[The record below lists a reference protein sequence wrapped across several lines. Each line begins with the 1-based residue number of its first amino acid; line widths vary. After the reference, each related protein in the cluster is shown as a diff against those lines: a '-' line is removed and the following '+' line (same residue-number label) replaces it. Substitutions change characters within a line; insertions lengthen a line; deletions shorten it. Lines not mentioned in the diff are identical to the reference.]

1 MDNYSNQLYDFLIAN
16 SDDNFRNSFPTY
28 GDFEKRIKDTAYVAD
43 LYSFLYDRSDDNF
56 RQSFPDVVSFNNR
69 LKKKEV
75 SSKDSAEDSSDPK
88 RVLETDLQRGR
99 LSADA
104 LGDISSVLSLTDRYG
119 EVSEKGFENVYPDVV
134 IPQEGEDVI
143 IDGVNISGL
152 EQIVKKQASEFGS
165 PAAGQLQRK
174 ELEIQDEDI
183 LNFARSSKAGLSKSD
198 FLVKELANVSDVVN
212 RNYKAAGGQGSL
224 IEMDGSTAVG
234 INRNALNY
242 SMLSSDYFQKEMM
255 KEQAEGIART
265 LAMQM
270 TPAGGQY
277 IISRQLLGG
286 AEGLGAGVYGWFD
299 SEGAQNYLLKKSAR
313 DTGFKQALGLSQE
326 QIEKGIVENF
336 SEGDVEAGMTNLLLT
351 GLEQVPQLALMS
363 VAPNLGMTAL
373 AVSAG
378 GQQYSS
384 LMVNPDVSKGAAVS
398 SGIFLGAA
406 EAMTERIF
414 RTDVNQLRRAF
425 TMSKYGSVKE
435 IFKSKSVLKNL
446 RGFGMSFVKS
456 GSEEALEE
464 GIVGVLE
471 QVTNAYILGEPI
483 NLYEI
488 ADAAAVGFAMGGNT
502 RLVTGLPSF
511 IGSMQTTKQLTKINN
526 EIKKAEDLL
535 SKAKGPYAKQVANE
549 RVRQLREQAAKI
561 LVLDAEFYD
570 QMTDEELAEI
580 TAINQKIAQ
589 AKMQYSQADSEAEAE
604 VARGV
609 MDSELAKKQEIE
621 NRYGREKEEEVP
633 SVEQTRETVKQALPE
648 QERSPEQ
655 IEADRVSSEEVDN
668 IFGQDRSLNNVSE
681 RAGRKERINE
691 QEIEDAINDGYAMLD
706 EIEANDNL
714 SEQDKAMMSELIE
727 DQIETLEGYELQT
740 KTETRK
746 VAKTKTVR
754 TVKKTPRKTEPTR
767 EKEFVGAKAVYSDNK
782 GGGGR
787 GVVTKEEGPDGKNYY
802 IIETADGQKILLG
815 EESTLFNETTINRD
829 ENGNPVSIT
838 TPVGKDG
845 KQVTIKNPEVAEI
858 FDIEQG
864 KQEEF
869 DEQIFEETYIEVV
882 GEEDVEVLS
891 PRPKPTPRPKPQPK
905 KTESEQKTEEKAE
918 EAQEEAKEE
927 VKEEGKEEVKEE
939 AVKPTNIDDMSQTEI
954 EKFITNNAGPV
965 GKLLLRAIRNVKNT
979 VGVLGYEVIM
989 VSRNKMG
996 ELEGSDPMKAPVGLI
1011 DTKNKKIYINVQDGA
1026 DLAGEIKG
1034 DSEEVRA
1041 AFREYQ
1047 EKAIVRGVYHEAFHA
1062 LFINAFGENPAMLK
1076 PFVATLSRA
1085 IRASLSQEMA
1095 DRVIGDLDVFV
1106 KQYDGDNTKLDEFI
1120 TELAAIM
1127 TTSRVNADEDPIILK
1142 YPTLAGRIRNIFNNF
1157 FARIGSDFRFTSDDD
1172 IIAFMNSAARG
1183 LEAGTRATTILEEN
1197 ERLLKDR
1204 FVAQAQGSVG
1214 PIRKSKRS
1222 EADEILLE
1230 TVETQIKTGPD
1241 KIDYAPDGVYVN
1253 IGMIEGR
1260 TNKKVSQ
1267 EQVFNALPD
1276 NIIDEYVFVPVEE
1289 RHEDGGDLVYE
1300 DTLIFRL
1307 KRPLTDEEMLSLRKE
1322 LFQFAVPQ
1330 IVDGDA
1336 SMFGRDFGPFDP
1348 QYFIMLDKKRLLD
1361 SDPSIRKSK
1370 RLLAP
1375 NGQPSNLNE
1384 VQHRIVRTPQF
1395 KNWFGDWENDPENA
1409 SKALDENGEPLVLYH
1424 GTPDGRFVD
1433 ESGIFLS
1440 PEVNAKYFIPPPQK
1454 YEIGQKP
1461 YGTVRL
1467 TKNQGVFF
1475 FTDDP
1480 EIAATYRRSTKFD
1493 NQEKKMVIPVFLRTN
1508 NPIVVDGE
1516 GEMFDIPQRI
1526 DRASREK
1533 GLLNIFQEAREGKD
1547 INDSV
1552 IIKNV
1557 KDDYTGEE
1565 LTNTYTVFES
1575 NQIKL
1580 ADGSNTTFD
1589 SDDLDIRK
1597 SKRAGLE
1604 VVSESP
1610 NNIDQAF
1617 EMAKTTAASV
1627 NVEFKDELQ
1636 DIFNTQTKRIMAQEY
1651 GVKDFSTAKG
1661 NEPLKRYLVDA
1672 YLAEVLA
1679 AVKNYP
1685 QALGWYDAKTKA
1697 AMDIMSTIHP
1707 ELATD
1712 VDALNLFKIAVAITS
1727 NGNKVDQNFKEA
1739 DRVYRYYKENGE
1751 FDTKRSLGTQS
1762 SSIKSTFRLV
1772 NKALQKMT
1780 VAEFTEFLTTKM
1792 QAGELRYIAKDGRK
1806 TPLVGGHTVDTEVY
1820 GASIF
1825 GPKIGNGF
1833 FMNLYGAYEMLTMDR
1848 WFIRTYGRLT
1858 GTLIQ
1863 RDKAAIRR
1871 ARARLKNSLQ
1881 ALSVSERKALRDVIG
1896 PYSKLN
1902 LSETAKI
1909 TTSKST
1915 NKDLRAIIS
1924 EGKLNEVRLASID
1937 LVKKEKGE
1945 IEAPR
1950 GGENRN
1956 FIKSVFDEVQQR
1968 LKDEN
1973 DLDITMADI
1982 QAVIWYPEKALYEEY
1997 KKGKKVDKKSNESKD
2012 KDAEQPDYE
2021 NAAEKLAKEFN
2032 ITQKQI
2038 DDARRSKPTGKLDGR
2053 RAGQRGGDDARK
2065 AQVKEEIIK
2074 AKAGN
2079 KFDRLLEETKTRK
2092 SKRIGLTTLEG
2103 RGKQIATTLDADRP
2117 IKVVPLPERF
2127 MLGFKGTVL
2136 ERDKVNEDGTPN
2148 MLWQV
2153 GRKFPHQKGGVYL
2166 DADKLFPLLKK
2177 EGAEGLESEQN
2188 RLDIILNGLVSTSG
2202 EISVVKTVEK
2212 DGVKQLV
2219 ANTKLDKNGN
2229 IKTIPQ
2235 LKMSENLTE
2244 MPDKVTPA
2252 KARKTDSKTTK
2263 TTNINLYKKRVGW
2276 KWTQVAKKFE
2286 DLDTIV
2292 SIETESQSYTN
2303 NLTGKNQIDKHHIYA
2318 LSFEST
2324 TPMKLKNFPKGTSE
2338 PRLRPETV
2346 GKIFLGTQIGEMEIG
2361 GKKHP
2366 VYDQVISYDPN
2377 DPSVVERLA
2386 YSQSKVDQENNIEAY
2401 KRLYGTVHIREK
2413 RLVKTKNDPKG
2424 TMKVV
2429 RVGSKTDPN
2438 FNPSDYIMRNPT
2450 DDLFK
2455 DVDKYVLKML
2465 GFEGAKHI
2473 GNGVEANVYDIG
2485 GGRVIRISSFPS
2497 PLLNSLAGKSIDGLV
2512 KVYSTGRVEF
2522 PKNLISKRIPRFVN
2536 FETKQLERMKRK
2548 QQQMKKLPVGYY
2560 SIMKK
2565 ESTEGVEDDL
2575 KDLFFKIND
2584 FLSMRGFRV
2593 GYTFTNSLFRPR
2605 SKWQLGTRPELQL
2618 NEEEM
2623 QELRKSLTEQQVKD
2637 LDRFLQIDKNAR
2649 AAGIQLYDTHSG
2661 NFARDSEGS
2670 LVAIDLDTALDGE
2683 IKAEEKTVVRKA
2695 KRVTKSFDRATEK
2708 RTEGDAQDLITNLDK
2723 KRNKLRGIALIRNY
2737 FFDRQGVVRKLI
2749 RESGNKMLLAS
2760 LSTRNG
2766 SSAHAKKL
2774 FDEKAKDI
2782 FEGVFGNKLK
2792 YLSEIIMLRRI
2803 VSIEDGIPL
2812 KIDKV
2817 MQKIDDEK
2825 ARKNPRASELT
2836 KLKKELYNL
2845 QNFKHPRNHT
2855 RQSAMDRMDQI
2866 REKINDD
2873 DQFFDLRNRA
2883 DKYFDV
2889 MRFVLKRK
2897 YDNGLIDKETYDAL
2911 ANYEYSPRIF
2921 IDKMFDVEA
2930 GNFDQKERTFMK
2942 GYGLSEAE
2950 FKKLKAGSAEDLF
2963 SDAEFLMRMVL
2974 ATSESRI
2981 FANRLY
2987 KELAKSTNLSWVS
3000 DTDLDGFREVKYK
3013 DNGEVKSIF
3022 VRADL
3027 ADQIEY
3033 PDDGVSKSEMNRI
3046 GQWVLGSKVL
3056 RAMATGYNPLFPIA
3070 NVPMDFMNIIFFTD
3084 VYDNKNVFHAMAL
3097 LSKQFLRNAY
3107 GLRTKNPNT
3116 MANLKEALEAG
3127 MGMDYLTNQGRL
3139 EFDKKSKSKRQKFWK
3154 DGADIVKSFSE
3165 NSEMAMRLSVYNKVK
3180 EEELAKGATQ
3190 EEARTFAAYKARA
3203 TIDFSQGGTIS
3214 KSVDTLVPYF
3224 NASLQA
3230 LRVAGEYT
3238 TGKETRGTFGKKIV
3252 QAGAAVTMLTILG
3265 RMLAAAGDWDEED
3278 EMAISQHDK
3287 DNYFIIRL
3295 PSWIFEDKNGDKVY
3309 IRIRKNPQL
3318 APFLKPFEWGGN
3330 AIYDAF
3336 NGATDEDII
3345 QSGKRA
3351 FAEMVN
3357 QINDATIFGDTFF
3370 EIDEKTL
3377 EPKISAAGLAQY
3389 TPPVAKGILQYLS
3402 GYDYFRERNISPDKM
3417 MVDMGQIGIGQEGMF
3432 DPSVVEFY
3440 KKAAKVA
3447 EGTPLEF
3454 SPARMQNLV
3463 QTIITSPST
3472 NIMVAF
3478 AYGMLDLDLSEI
3490 PKLAGQRAVRSAVK
3504 GYSRVTLDP
3513 EFIKENQAYNAAQN
3527 KIRYEIGQ
3535 MVNVDEATPA
3545 ELDAYI
3551 DGIED
3556 PELRD
3561 FAKKR
3566 RIFNVR
3572 ESRFKGSIIQNKAKY
3587 IELDSYLRERPK
3599 YAAQWMYREIGDIS
3613 NNDLVEIA
3621 GYIKDMRGSSSFTYP
3636 DEFIREYRRLQKEA
3650 RK

>member
-1 MDNYSNQLYDFLIAN
+1 M
-16 SDDNFRNSFPTY
+16 
-28 GDFEKRIKDTAYVAD
+28 
-43 LYSFLYDRSDDNF
+43 
-56 RQSFPDVVSFNNR
+56 
-69 LKKKEV
+69 
-75 SSKDSAEDSSDPK
+75 
-88 RVLETDLQRGR
+88 
-99 LSADA
+99 
-104 LGDISSVLSLTDRYG
+104 
-119 EVSEKGFENVYPDVV
+119 
-134 IPQEGEDVI
+134 
-143 IDGVNISGL
+143 
-152 EQIVKKQASEFGS
+152 
-165 PAAGQLQRK
+165 
-174 ELEIQDEDI
+174 
-183 LNFARSSKAGLSKSD
+183 
-198 FLVKELANVSDVVN
+198 
-212 RNYKAAGGQGSL
+212 
-224 IEMDGSTAVG
+224 
-234 INRNALNY
+234 
-242 SMLSSDYFQKEMM
+242 
-255 KEQAEGIART
+255 
-265 LAMQM
+265 
-270 TPAGGQY
+270 
-277 IISRQLLGG
+277 
-286 AEGLGAGVYGWFD
+286 
-299 SEGAQNYLLKKSAR
+299 
-313 DTGFKQALGLSQE
+313 
-326 QIEKGIVENF
+326 
-336 SEGDVEAGMTNLLLT
+336 
-351 GLEQVPQLALMS
+351 
-363 VAPNLGMTAL
+363 
-373 AVSAG
+373 
-378 GQQYSS
+378 
-384 LMVNPDVSKGAAVS
+384 
-398 SGIFLGAA
+398 
-406 EAMTERIF
+406 
-414 RTDVNQLRRAF
+414 
-425 TMSKYGSVKE
+425 
-435 IFKSKSVLKNL
+435 
-446 RGFGMSFVKS
+446 
-456 GSEEALEE
+456 
-464 GIVGVLE
+464 
-471 QVTNAYILGEPI
+471 
-483 NLYEI
+483 
-488 ADAAAVGFAMGGNT
+488 
-502 RLVTGLPSF
+502 
-511 IGSMQTTKQLTKINN
+511 
-526 EIKKAEDLL
+526 
-535 SKAKGPYAKQVANE
+535 
-549 RVRQLREQAAKI
+549 
-561 LVLDAEFYD
+561 
-570 QMTDEELAEI
+570 
-580 TAINQKIAQ
+580 
-589 AKMQYSQADSEAEAE
+589 
-604 VARGV
+604 
-609 MDSELAKKQEIE
+609 
-621 NRYGREKEEEVP
+621 
-633 SVEQTRETVKQALPE
+633 
-648 QERSPEQ
+648 
-655 IEADRVSSEEVDN
+655 
-668 IFGQDRSLNNVSE
+668 
-681 RAGRKERINE
+681 
-691 QEIEDAINDGYAMLD
+691 
-706 EIEANDNL
+706 
-714 SEQDKAMMSELIE
+714 
-727 DQIETLEGYELQT
+727 
-740 KTETRK
+740 
-746 VAKTKTVR
+746 
-754 TVKKTPRKTEPTR
+754 
-767 EKEFVGAKAVYSDNK
+767 
-782 GGGGR
+782 
-787 GVVTKEEGPDGKNYY
+787 
-802 IIETADGQKILLG
+802 
-815 EESTLFNETTINRD
+815 
-829 ENGNPVSIT
+829 
-838 TPVGKDG
+838 
-845 KQVTIKNPEVAEI
+845 
-858 FDIEQG
+858 
-864 KQEEF
+864 
-869 DEQIFEETYIEVV
+869 
-882 GEEDVEVLS
+882 
-891 PRPKPTPRPKPQPK
+891 
-905 KTESEQKTEEKAE
+905 
-918 EAQEEAKEE
+918 
-927 VKEEGKEEVKEE
+927 
-939 AVKPTNIDDMSQTEI
+939 
-954 EKFITNNAGPV
+954 
-965 GKLLLRAIRNVKNT
+965 
-979 VGVLGYEVIM
+979 
-989 VSRNKMG
+989 
-996 ELEGSDPMKAPVGLI
+996 
-1011 DTKNKKIYINVQDGA
+1011 
-1026 DLAGEIKG
+1026 
-1034 DSEEVRA
+1034 
-1041 AFREYQ
+1041 
-1047 EKAIVRGVYHEAFHA
+1047 
-1062 LFINAFGENPAMLK
+1062 
-1076 PFVATLSRA
+1076 
-1085 IRASLSQEMA
+1085 
-1095 DRVIGDLDVFV
+1095 
-1106 KQYDGDNTKLDEFI
+1106 
-1120 TELAAIM
+1120 
-1127 TTSRVNADEDPIILK
+1127 
-1142 YPTLAGRIRNIFNNF
+1142 
-1157 FARIGSDFRFTSDDD
+1157 
-1172 IIAFMNSAARG
+1172 
-1183 LEAGTRATTILEEN
+1183 
-1197 ERLLKDR
+1197 
-1204 FVAQAQGSVG
+1204 
-1214 PIRKSKRS
+1214 
-1222 EADEILLE
+1222 
-1230 TVETQIKTGPD
+1230 
-1241 KIDYAPDGVYVN
+1241 
-1253 IGMIEGR
+1253 
-1260 TNKKVSQ
+1260 
-1267 EQVFNALPD
+1267 
-1276 NIIDEYVFVPVEE
+1276 
-1289 RHEDGGDLVYE
+1289 
-1300 DTLIFRL
+1300 
-1307 KRPLTDEEMLSLRKE
+1307 
-1322 LFQFAVPQ
+1322 
-1330 IVDGDA
+1330 
-1336 SMFGRDFGPFDP
+1336 
-1348 QYFIMLDKKRLLD
+1348 
-1361 SDPSIRKSK
+1361 
-1370 RLLAP
+1370 
-1375 NGQPSNLNE
+1375 
-1384 VQHRIVRTPQF
+1384 
-1395 KNWFGDWENDPENA
+1395 
-1409 SKALDENGEPLVLYH
+1409 
-1424 GTPDGRFVD
+1424 
-1433 ESGIFLS
+1433 
-1440 PEVNAKYFIPPPQK
+1440 
-1454 YEIGQKP
+1454 
-1461 YGTVRL
+1461 
-1467 TKNQGVFF
+1467 
-1475 FTDDP
+1475 
-1480 EIAATYRRSTKFD
+1480 
-1493 NQEKKMVIPVFLRTN
+1493 
-1508 NPIVVDGE
+1508 
-1516 GEMFDIPQRI
+1516 
-1526 DRASREK
+1526 
-1533 GLLNIFQEAREGKD
+1533 
-1547 INDSV
+1547 
-1552 IIKNV
+1552 
-1557 KDDYTGEE
+1557 
-1565 LTNTYTVFES
+1565 
-1575 NQIKL
+1575 
-1580 ADGSNTTFD
+1580 
-1589 SDDLDIRK
+1589 
-1597 SKRAGLE
+1597 
-1604 VVSESP
+1604 
-1610 NNIDQAF
+1610 
-1617 EMAKTTAASV
+1617 
-1627 NVEFKDELQ
+1627 
-1636 DIFNTQTKRIMAQEY
+1636 
-1651 GVKDFSTAKG
+1651 
-1661 NEPLKRYLVDA
+1661 
-1672 YLAEVLA
+1672 
-1679 AVKNYP
+1679 
-1685 QALGWYDAKTKA
+1685 
-1697 AMDIMSTIHP
+1697 
-1707 ELATD
+1707 
-1712 VDALNLFKIAVAITS
+1712 
-1727 NGNKVDQNFKEA
+1727 
-1739 DRVYRYYKENGE
+1739 
-1751 FDTKRSLGTQS
+1751 
-1762 SSIKSTFRLV
+1762 
-1772 NKALQKMT
+1772 
-1780 VAEFTEFLTTKM
+1780 
-1792 QAGELRYIAKDGRK
+1792 
-1806 TPLVGGHTVDTEVY
+1806 Y

-1968 LKDEN
+1968 LKEEN

-2053 RAGQRGGDDARK
+2053 RAGQRGSDDARK

-2079 KFDRLLEETKTRK
+2079 KFDRLLGEAKTRK
-2092 SKRIGLTTLEG
+2092 SKRVGLTTLEG
-2103 RGKQIATTLDADRP
+2103 RGKQITTTLNEDRP
-2117 IKVVPLPERF
+2117 IGVIPLPERYMKGF
-2127 MLGFKGTVL
+2127 DKRELTEEEKSSKLYELG
-2136 ERDKVNEDGTPN
+2136 
-2148 MLWQV
+2148 Q
-2153 GRKFPHQKGGVYL
+2153 KFPYKKGGVYV
-2166 DADKLFPLLKK
+2166 DARDKSTPMNSYVASSGKIFIDLKS
-2177 EGAEGLESEQN
+2177 GLP
-2188 RLDIILNGLVSTSG
+2188 
-2202 EISVVKTVEK
+2202 KM
-2212 DGVKQLV
+2212 GV
-2219 ANTKLDKNGN
+2219 
-2229 IKTIPQ
+2229 
-2235 LKMSENLTE
+2235 SENE
-2244 MPDKVTPA
+2244 VEPVIGQRA
-2252 KARKTDSKTTK
+2252 SKGVEGTK
-2263 TTNINLYKKRVGW
+2263 IIRSNLFKMNKGW
-2276 KWTQVAKKFE
+2276 SWKQASKGLKENVK
-2286 DLDTIV
+2286 TIV
-2292 SIETESQSYTN
+2292 SVETGNS
-2303 NLTGKNQIDKHHIYA
+2303 HIYT
-2318 LSFEST
+2318 LGFEST
-2324 TPMKLKNFPKGTSE
+2324 TPLELKNYGDKPSE
-2338 PRLRPETV
+2338 PRLRPTTA
-2346 GKIFLGTQIGEMEIG
+2346 GSIFLGTQVGEIEVR
-2361 GKKHP
+2361 GKTHP
-2366 VYDQVISYDPN
+2366 VFEQVISYDPN
-2377 DPSVVERLA
+2377 DPSIVERLA
-2386 YSQSKVDQENNIEAY
+2386 YSQSKSDQE
-2401 KRLYGTVHIREK
+2401 
-2413 RLVKTKNDPKG
+2413 
-2424 TMKVV
+2424 
-2429 RVGSKTDPN
+2429 
-2438 FNPSDYIMRNPT
+2438 FNQQYYDRFNQKPLRNPT

-2473 GNGVEANVYDIG
+2473 GNGLEANVYDIG
-2485 GGRVIRISSFPS
+2485 GGRVIRIAGSPS

-2522 PKNLISKRIPRFVN
+2522 PKKRRGRVS
-2536 FETKQLERMKRK
+2536 E
-2548 QQQMKKLPVGYY
+2548 KLPVAYY

-2565 ESTEGVEDDL
+2565 ESTEGVANDL
-2575 KDLFFKIND
+2575 EDLFFKINN
-2584 FLSMRGFRV
+2584 FLSMRGFKG
-2593 GYTFTNSLFRPR
+2593 GYTFTTSLFRKP
-2605 SKWQLGTRPELQL
+2605 SKFQLRTTPELQL

-2623 QELRKSLTEQQVKD
+2623 RELRESLTEQQVKD

-2649 AAGIQLYDTHSG
+2649 AAGIQLYDTHAG

-2670 LVAIDLDTALDGE
+2670 LVALDLDTALDGE

-2708 RTEGDAQDLITNLDK
+2708 RTEGHAQDLITNLDK

-2749 RESGNKMLLAS
+2749 RESGNKILLAS

-2855 RQSAMDRMDQI
+2855 RQSAMDKMDEI
-2866 REKINDD
+2866 RQRINDD

-3097 LSKQFLRNAY
+3097 LSKQFLRNAA

-3214 KSVDTLVPYF
+3214 KSVDSLVPYF

-3417 MVDMGQIGIGQEGMF
+3417 MVDMGQIGMGQEGMF

-3527 KIRYEIGQ
+3527 RIRYEIGQ

-3572 ESRFKGSIIQNKAKY
+3572 KSRFKGSIIQNKAKY

-3636 DEFIREYRRLQKEA
+3636 DEFLREYRRLQQEA

>member
-28 GDFEKRIKDTAYVAD
+28 GDFEKRIKDTAYVSD

-56 RQSFPDVVSFNNR
+56 RQSFPDVVSFSDR

-75 SSKDSAEDSSDPK
+75 SSKDSTEDSSEPK

-104 LGDISSVLSLTDRYG
+104 LGDISSVLSLTDKYG

-134 IPQEGEDVI
+134 IPQEGEDVV

-152 EQIVKKQASEFGS
+152 EQIVKRQASEFGS
-165 PAAGQLQRK
+165 PAAGQLQRG

-183 LNFARSSKAGLSKSD
+183 LNFAQSSKAGLSKSD

-234 INRNALNY
+234 VNRNALNY

-286 AEGLGAGVYGWFD
+286 AEGLGAGVYAWFD
-299 SEGAQNYLLKKSAR
+299 SEGAQNYLLRKSAR
-313 DTGFKQALGLSQE
+313 DTGFKNALGLSQE
-326 QIEKGIVENF
+326 QIEKGIIENF

-363 VAPNLGMTAL
+363 VAPKLGMATL

-398 SGIFLGAA
+398 SGILLGAA

-414 RTDVNQLRRAF
+414 RTDVNQLRRAI
-425 TMSKYGSVKE
+425 TMSRYGSIKE
-435 IFKSKSVLKNL
+435 IFKDKSVLKNL

-464 GIVGVLE
+464 GIVGILE
-471 QVTNAYILGEPI
+471 QVTNAYIAGDSI

-511 IGSMQTTKQLTKINN
+511 IGSMQTTKQLAKINN
-526 EIKKAEDLL
+526 EIKKAEELL
-535 SKAKGPYAKQVANE
+535 SKAQGPYAKQVANE
-549 RVRQLREQAAKI
+549 RVRQLREQAAKF
-561 LVLDAEFYD
+561 LVSDQQFYD
-570 QMTDEELAEI
+570 QMTDEELSEV

-589 AKMQYSQADSEAEAE
+589 ANMQHSQANSEAEAE
-604 VARGV
+604 LARGV
-609 MDSELAKKQEIE
+609 MESELAKKQEIE
-621 NRYGREKEEEVP
+621 NRYGRKKEGEVP
-633 SVEQTRETVKQALPE
+633 SAEQAGETVKQALPE

-655 IEADRVSSEEVDN
+655 IEADRVSSEEADN

-681 RAGRKERINE
+681 RAGRKEKINE

-714 SEQDKAMMSELIE
+714 SEQDKATMSELIE

-767 EKEFVGAKAVYSDNK
+767 EKEFVGAKAVYSDNE

-815 EESTLFNETTINRD
+815 EESTLFNETTVNRD

-845 KQVTIKNPEVAEI
+845 KQVTIKNPEVAGI

-864 KQEEF
+864 KQEVF

-918 EAQEEAKEE
+918 EKAEEAQEEVEEEAKEE
-927 VKEEGKEEVKEE
+927 AKEE

-954 EKFITNNAGPV
+954 EKFIRDNAGPV

-996 ELEGSDPMKAPVGLI
+996 ELEGSNPMEAPVGLI
-1011 DTKNKKIYINVQDGA
+1011 NTKAKKIYVNVQDGA
-1026 DLAGEIKG
+1026 DLAGKIKG

-1095 DRVIGDLDVFV
+1095 NEVVGKLNTFV
-1106 KQYDGDNTKLDEFI
+1106 EQYEGDNTKLDEFI

-1336 SMFGRDFGPFDP
+1336 AMFGRDFGPFDP
-1348 QYFIMLDKKRLLD
+1348 KYFIMLDKKRLLD

-1424 GTPDGRFVD
+1424 GTNNGRFID
-1433 ESGIFLS
+1433 ESGVFARQRNRLGFR
-1440 PEVNAKYFIPPPQK
+1440 NYFPFRTPIQLN
-1454 YEIGQKP
+1454 E
-1461 YGTVRL
+1461 
-1467 TKNQGVFF
+1467 NQGLWF

-1480 EIAATYRRSTKFD
+1480 KVAETYMGSERNVGRRLVPAFLSIKNPLIVDAKGDKFSVA
-1493 NQEKKMVIPVFLRTN
+1493 QFPL
-1508 NPIVVDGE
+1508 PPE
-1516 GEMFDIPQRI
+1516 GKEP
-1526 DRASREK
+1526 
-1533 GLLNIFQEAREGKD
+1533 LNIFQQAIKD
-1547 INDSV
+1547 QNDAV
-1552 IIKNV
+1552 IINNV
-1557 KDDYTGEE
+1557 KDDFTAEV

-1604 VVSESP
+1604 VVSKSP

-1672 YLAEVLA
+1672 YLAEVLT
-1679 AVKNYP
+1679 AVKKYP

-1762 SSIKSTFRLV
+1762 SAIKSTFRLV
-1772 NKALQKMT
+1772 NRALQKMT

-1792 QAGELRYIAKDGRK
+1792 QAGELSYRAKDGK
-1806 TPLVGGHTVDTEVY
+1806 KGKLVDGHTVNTEVY

-1863 RDKAAIRR
+1863 RDKAAIQG
-1871 ARARLKNSLQ
+1871 ARVRLKNSLQ
-1881 ALSVSERKALRDVIG
+1881 ALSVAERKVLRDVIG

-1902 LSETAKI
+1902 LSEIARLI
-1909 TTSKST
+1909 NSKST
-1915 NKDLRAIIS
+1915 KEDLRAVIS
-1924 EGKLNEVRLASID
+1924 KGKLNEVRLAGNG
-1937 LVKKEKGE
+1937 LVTKEKGE
-1945 IEAPR
+1945 VEAPR
-1950 GGENRN
+1950 GGNNRN

-2117 IKVVPLPERF
+2117 IKVIPLPERF

-2177 EGAEGLESEQN
+2177 EGTEGLESEQN

-2244 MPDKVTPA
+2244 MPDKVTTS

-2413 RLVKTKNDPKG
+2413 KLVKTKNDPKG

-2455 DVDKYVLKML
+2455 DVNKYVLKTL

-2473 GNGVEANVYDIG
+2473 GSGVEADVYDIG
-2485 GGRVIRISSFPS
+2485 GGRVIRISDRPS
-2497 PLLNSLAGKSIDGLV
+2497 RMLNSLTGKSIDGLV

-2522 PKNLISKRIPRFVN
+2522 PKNLIAKRIPKFVN
-2536 FETKQLERMKRK
+2536 LETKQLESWRVAAMKRK

-2565 ESTEGVEDDL
+2565 ESTEGVVDDL
-2575 KDLFFKIND
+2575 KDLFFKISN
-2584 FLSMRGFRV
+2584 FLSMKGFQG
-2593 GYTFTNSLFRPR
+2593 GYTFTSSLFRKQ
-2605 SKWQLGTRPELQL
+2605 SKFQLRTTPELQL

-2623 QELRKSLTEQQVKD
+2623 QELRESLTEQQVKD

-2649 AAGIQLYDTHSG
+2649 EAGIQLYDTHAG

-2708 RTEGDAQDLITNLDK
+2708 RTEGHARDLITNLDK

-2825 ARKNPRASELT
+2825 ARKNPRSSELT

-2845 QNFKHPRNHT
+2845 QNFKHPENHT
-2855 RQSAMDRMDQI
+2855 RQSAMDKMDEI
-2866 REKINDD
+2866 RQRINDD

-2897 YDNGLIDKETYDAL
+2897 YDNGLIDKDTYDSL

-2921 IDKMFDVEA
+2921 IDKMFDVEG

-2950 FKKLKAGSAEDLF
+2950 FKKLKSGSTEDLF
-2963 SDAEFLMRMVL
+2963 GDAEFLMRMVI
-2974 ATSESRI
+2974 ATNESRI
-2981 FANRLY
+2981 FSNRLY
-2987 KELAKSTNLSWVS
+2987 KELANSTNLKWVS

-3013 DNGEVKSIF
+3013 DNGEVRSIF

-3033 PDDGVSKSEMNRI
+3033 PDDGVSKSERSAI
-3046 GQWVLGSKVL
+3046 LQWALGSKVL

-3097 LSKQFLRNAY
+3097 LSKQFIRNAA

-3139 EFDKKSKSKRQKFWK
+3139 EFDKKSKSQRQKFWK
-3154 DGADIVKSFSE
+3154 DGLDIVKSFSE

-3180 EEELAKGATQ
+3180 EEELAKGAT
-3190 EEARTFAAYKARA
+3190 EEAARTFAAYKARA

-3214 KSVDTLVPYF
+3214 KSVDAYVPYF

-3238 TGKETRGTFGKKIV
+3238 TGKETRGTFVKKIA
-3252 QAGAAVTMLTILG
+3252 QAGTAVTMLTILG
-3265 RMLAAAGDWDEED
+3265 RMLAEAGDWDEED

-3295 PSWIFEDKNGDKVY
+3295 PFVEDKNGDKMY

-3330 AIYDAF
+3330 AIYDAL

-3377 EPKISAAGLAQY
+3377 EPKINPSGIAQY
-3389 TPPVAKGILQYLS
+3389 TPPVAKGIMQYIS
-3402 GYDYFRERNISPDKM
+3402 GYDFFRERNISPDKM
-3417 MVDMGQIGIGQEGMF
+3417 MVDMGQIGMGQEGMF

-3447 EGTPLEF
+3447 EGTPFEF

-3463 QTIITSPST
+3463 QTIVTSPST

-3478 AYGMLDLDLSEI
+3478 AYGMMDLDLSEI

-3535 MVNVDEATPA
+3535 MINVDEATPQ
-3545 ELDAYI
+3545 ELDTYI

-3556 PELRD
+3556 PKLRD

-3566 RIFNVR
+3566 RRFNVR
-3572 ESRFKGSIIQNKAKY
+3572 KSRFKGRILQNKAKY

-3636 DEFIREYRRLQKEA
+3636 PEFIREYRRLQQEA